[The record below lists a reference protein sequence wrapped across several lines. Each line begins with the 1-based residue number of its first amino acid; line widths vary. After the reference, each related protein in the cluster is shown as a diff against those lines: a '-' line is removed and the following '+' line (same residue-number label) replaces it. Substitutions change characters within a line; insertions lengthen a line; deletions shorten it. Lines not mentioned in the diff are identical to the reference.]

1 MESNKKLLQ
10 SLSAGKSGSSSS
22 KFSLPAIPGLAA
34 LKKQL
39 KGTKPKQVVDIVVF
53 SATIY
58 AMYFFGKKIADSLD
72 SQMPTEKSMMDM
84 MKQMG
89 PQGMGGAPMWEAKWV
104 LTKLRYQPIYK

>member
-10 SLSAGKSGSSSS
+10 SLSQGKGSSSS
-22 KFSLPAIPGLAA
+22 SRFSLPAIPGLES

-39 KGTKPKQVVDIVVF
+39 KKTSPKQVVDVVVF

-58 AMYFFGKKIADSLD
+58 AMYFFGKKVADSLD
-72 SQMPTEKSMMDM
+72 SQMPTEKSMMEM

-89 PQGMGGAPMWEAKWV
+89 PQGMAPGPM
-104 LTKLRYQPIYK
+104 